1 MNISRLLATYRIDAE
16 NFTWINI
23 DAPDPELLNALKTLY
38 PFNDLDLEDCISK
51 NQIPKIDEYHD
62 YLFII
67 LHFPRYVKE
76 KRYSVP
82 IQLSV
87 FLGKNFLVT
96 VHNGELKPL
105 QNLFSRFHS
114 GDRPDMPRNGK
125 HKLAEALSSPASLFH
140 AIISELSENLL
151 VMASK
156 TLSSILEIEESVFDE
171 HVSAV
176 REVTCLRHNLAN
188 FRRIVFP
195 LKRVIHDLEEKV
207 RRFTG
212 EEMSIYFSDLADYI
226 DKVWTTLEECRETLD
241 IYKETDVIISADR
254 TNKIL
259 TVLTL
264 LFTFSIPVTL
274 LGTLYGMN
282 VHLPGGI
289 DKPWMFFGPYTTF
302 IIVLVASFM
311 QVLCMFLI
319 FKRLR
324 WL

>member
-1 MNISRLLATYRIDAE
+1 MIISELLATYKVDAG

-23 DAPDPELLNALKTLY
+23 DAPETDLVNSLQTLH
-38 PFNDLDLEDCISK
+38 PFNDLNLEDCLSK

-76 KRYSVP
+76 KKYSVP
-82 IQLSV
+82 TQLSV
-87 FLGKNFLVT
+87 FMGKDFLVT

-105 QNLFSRFHS
+105 QNLFTLYRK
-114 GDRPDMPRNGK
+114 GKRPDMSRNGRK
-125 HKLAEALSSPASLFH
+125 QGADGLLSPASLLYE
-140 AIISELSENLL
+140 IIYSLSENLL

-156 TLSSILEIEESVFDE
+156 ILSSIIEIEEAVFDE

-176 REVTCLRHNLAN
+176 REVTGLRHNLAN

-195 LKRVIHDLEEKV
+195 LKRVIDELEEKV

-212 EEMSIYFSDLADYI
+212 EDMGIYFSDLADYI
-226 DKVWTTLEECRETLD
+226 DKVWTTLEECRETID
-241 IYKETDVIISADR
+241 IYKETDVIISSDR

-259 TVLTL
+259 SVLTL

-274 LGTLYGMN
+274 MGTLYGMN
-282 VHLPGGI
+282 VHLPGGAE
-289 DKPWMFFGPYTTF
+289 KPWMFLGTYTTF
-302 IIVLVASFM
+302 IIILAVSLM
-311 QVLCMFLI
+311 QVLCMFFI
-319 FKRLR
+319 FRRLR